1 MRWLLG
7 VLLTSLPKSISFS
20 IQSYREEL
28 FHNIQKGVL
37 RIPTS
42 LSEDCKLLIV
52 ALLNRNPSK
61 RLGAG
66 PGGAE
71 EIKKHPFFN
80 GIDWEAVRDRK
91 LKPPKPDINMKMFA
105 VMQNY
110 VEVPDEALK
119 KVFDETEEDT
129 ESYENRTVE
138 GWSFVGGPLPTAGN

>member
-1 MRWLLG
+1 MGALP
-7 VLLTSLPKSISFS
+7 TSLPKSISFS

-105 VMQNY
+105 VM
-110 VEVPDEALK
+110 
-119 KVFDETEEDT
+119 
-129 ESYENRTVE
+129 
-138 GWSFVGGPLPTAGN
+138 